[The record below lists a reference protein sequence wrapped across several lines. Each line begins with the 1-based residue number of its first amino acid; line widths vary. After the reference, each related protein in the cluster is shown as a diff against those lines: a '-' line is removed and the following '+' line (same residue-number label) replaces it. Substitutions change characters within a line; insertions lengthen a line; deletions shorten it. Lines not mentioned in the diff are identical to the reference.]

1 MLKGFKDFILRG
13 NVVDLAI
20 AVVIGAAFGAVVSA
34 FATDFI
40 GSLIAAVGGVPN
52 LDEVGPSIGKTQI
65 VIGTTLTA
73 LLNFLIVSAVV
84 YFAIVVPM
92 TKLMEMRRTGQVEE
106 VTATPEDIALLQE
119 IRDLLKGQAPGGTD
133 TVGTKGV

>member
-20 AVVIGAAFGAVVSA
+20 AVVIGAAFGLVVGA

-40 GSLIAAVGGVPN
+40 GSLIAAVGGVPS
-52 LDEVGPSIGKTQI
+52 LADVGPTVNGTKII
-65 VIGTTLTA
+65 MGTTLTA
-73 LLNFLIVSAVV
+73 LLNFLIVAAVI

-92 TKLMEMRRTGQVEE
+92 NKLMLMRRRGEVEE
-106 VTATPEDIALLQE
+106 VQATPEDIALLQE
-119 IRDLLKGQAPGGTD
+119 IRDLLKGQAPGATD
-133 TVGTKGV
+133 TVGVKDV